1 MRIMIGA
8 GGTGGHVY
16 PALATAEA
24 LLNSDNTNHT
34 LYFVG
39 AVGGMERKLVAES
52 GLDFARYDEVYAGPI
67 HGVSPLQMMTSAI
80 KLAIGTIQSFGKLL
94 SSRPQ
99 VILLTGG
106 WANLPVAIVA
116 WLMRIPSVIY
126 LPDIEPG
133 LTIKVLQ
140 RFASKVA
147 ITVDSSEQY
156 FSAGKTVI
164 TGYPL
169 QKNRLTADYDEAV
182 AHFKL
187 DLSRKTLLVF
197 GGSRGAQ
204 NINIALGDC
213 LVQLLDDDLQVLHVT
228 GTLDY
233 DRMMEQIGDIKDH
246 PQYHPFAYLHGDM
259 GLAFAASDLVICRS
273 GASTLAELPLF
284 GLASILVPY
293 PYAWRYQK
301 VNADYLTDKGAGI
314 RLNDE
319 DMSAQLYDTIKTLTT
334 DANQLSEMQAKSK
347 LLANPDGA
355 KRLAHLLIEVGGA

>member
-1 MRIMIGA
+1 
-8 GGTGGHVY
+8 
-16 PALATAEA
+16 
-24 LLNSDNTNHT
+24 
-34 LYFVG
+34 
-39 AVGGMERKLVAES
+39 MERKLVAES

-67 HGVSPLQMMTSAI
+67 HGVGAVQMITSSL
-80 KLAIGTIQSFGKLL
+80 KLVVGTVQSFGKLL

-116 WLMRIPSVIY
+116 WLLRIPTVIY

-147 ITVDSSEQY
+147 ITVESSEQY
-156 FSAGKTVI
+156 FPAGKTVI

-169 QKNRLTADYDEAV
+169 QQNRLTADYNEAIT
-182 AHFKL
+182 HFNL
-187 DLSRKTLLVF
+187 DSSRKTLLVF

-213 LVQLLDDDLQVLHVT
+213 LPRLIDDGVQVIHVT

-233 DRMMEQIGDIKDH
+233 DRMMEQVGDLKDH

-259 GLAFAASDLVICRS
+259 GLAFAASDLVVCRS

-301 VNADYLTDKGAGI
+301 VNADYLVGKGAGI

-319 DMSAQLYDTIKTLTT
+319 DMSTQLYDTIKTLIT
-334 DANQLSEMQAKSK
+334 DAKQLSEMQAKAKS
-347 LLANPDGA
+347 LANPNGA
-355 KRLAHLLIEVGGA
+355 TRLAQLLIEVGRA

>member
-1 MRIMIGA
+1 
-8 GGTGGHVY
+8 
-16 PALATAEA
+16 
-24 LLNSDNTNHT
+24 
-34 LYFVG
+34 
-39 AVGGMERKLVAES
+39 MERKLVVES
-52 GLDFARYDEVYAGPI
+52 GLDFVRYDEVYAGPI
-67 HGVSPLQMMTSAI
+67 HGVNPLQMVTSFL
-80 KLAIGTIQSFGKLL
+80 KLAVGTLQSFGKLL

-116 WLMRIPSVIY
+116 WLLRIPSVIY

-133 LTIKVLQ
+133 LTIKALQ
-140 RFASKVA
+140 RFASKIA

-156 FSAGKTVI
+156 FPAGKTVI

-169 QKNRLTADYDEAV
+169 QQNRLTADYDEAIQ
-182 AHFKL
+182 HFKL
-187 DLSRKTLLVF
+187 DSSRTTLLVF
-197 GGSRGAQ
+197 GGSRGAR
-204 NINIALGDC
+204 NINIALGEC
-213 LVQLLDDDLQVLHVT
+213 LKQLLDDGLQVLHIT

-233 DRMMEQIGDIKDH
+233 ERMMEQVRDLKDH
-246 PQYHPFAYLHGDM
+246 PQYHPFEYLHKDM
-259 GLAFAASDLVICRS
+259 GLAFVASDLVVCRS
-273 GASTLAELPLF
+273 GASTLAELPQF

-301 VNADYLTDKGAGI
+301 VNADYLADKGAGI

-319 DMSAQLYDTIKTLTT
+319 DMSAQLYDTIKALVT
-334 DANQLSEMQAKSK
+334 DANQLSQMQAKSK

>member
-1 MRIMIGA
+1 MIGA

-24 LLNSDNTNHT
+24 LLNGDNAKHE

-39 AVGGMERKLVAES
+39 AVGGMERQLVAES
-52 GLDFARYDEVYAGPI
+52 GLDFVRYDEVYAGPI
-67 HGVSPLQMMTSAI
+67 HGVNPLRMITSTF
-80 KLAIGTIQSFGKLL
+80 KLALGTLQSFVKLL
-94 SSRPQ
+94 TIRPQ

-106 WANLPVAIVA
+106 WANLPVAVVA
-116 WLMRIPSVIY
+116 WLLHIPSVIY

-147 ITVDSSEQY
+147 ITVESSQAY
-156 FSAGKTVI
+156 FPSDKTVI

-169 QKNRLTADYDEAV
+169 QSNRLMAQREEGIV
-182 AHFKL
+182 HFNL
-187 DLSRKTLLVF
+187 DPSRKTLLVF

-204 NINIALGDC
+204 NINIAIGDN
-213 LVQLLDDDLQVLHVT
+213 LQTLLDDGLQVIHVT
-228 GTLDY
+228 GTLDW
-233 DRMMEQIGDIKDH
+233 DRMMEKVGDLQNDPH
-246 PQYHPFAYLHGDM
+246 YHPFAYLHGDM
-259 GLAFAASDLVICRS
+259 GLAFAASDLVVCRS

-301 VNADYLTDKGAGI
+301 VNADYLVDKGAAI

-319 DMSAQLYDTIKTLTT
+319 DMTTQLYDTIKTVIT
-334 DANQLSEMQAKSK
+334 DANRLSNMQANARE
-347 LLANPDGA
+347 LANPDGA
-355 KRLAHLLIEVGGA
+355 ERLANLLVEVGRA

>member
-1 MRIMIGA
+1 
-8 GGTGGHVY
+8 
-16 PALATAEA
+16 
-24 LLNSDNTNHT
+24 
-34 LYFVG
+34 
-39 AVGGMERKLVAES
+39 MERKLVAES

-67 HGVSPLQMMTSAI
+67 HGVGVLQMIVSSL
-80 KLAIGTIQSFGKLL
+80 KLVIGTLQSFTKLL
-94 SSRPQ
+94 SIRPQ

-116 WLMRIPSVIY
+116 WLLRIPSVIY

-133 LTIKVLQ
+133 LTIRVLQ

-147 ITVDSSEQY
+147 ITVESSEQY
-156 FSAGKTVI
+156 FPAGKTVI

-169 QKNRLTADYDEAV
+169 QQNRLTADYDEAIT
-182 AHFKL
+182 HFNL
-187 DLSRKTLLVF
+187 DSSRKTLLVF

-204 NINIALGDC
+204 NINIAVGDC
-213 LVQLLDDDLQVLHVT
+213 LQQLIDDGVQVIHVT

-233 DRMMEQIGDIKDH
+233 DRMMEQIGDLKDH

-259 GLAFAASDLVICRS
+259 GMAFAASDLVVCRS

-301 VNADYLTDKGAGI
+301 VNADYLVDKGAGI

-319 DMSAQLYDTIKTLTT
+319 DMSTQLYDTIKTLIT
-334 DANQLSEMQAKSK
+334 DAKQLSEMQAKAKS
-347 LLANPDGA
+347 LANPNGA
-355 KRLAHLLIEVGGA
+355 TQLAQLLIEVGRA